1 MELSEYHQWWKR
13 QGGQELRRLLMNEWD
28 PIHVK
33 NSPEAADEYDGY
45 RSSIMQLLRSGAP
58 AQRLAEHLAE
68 VEQTRMDFTTTPEQL
83 LPVAEQ
89 LVRWYPDSIARWEAA
104 HRIG

>member
-1 MELSEYHQWWKR
+1 MS
-13 QGGQELRRLLMNEWD
+13 EWD

-33 NSPEAADEYDGY
+33 NSPEAAAEYDGY
-45 RSSIMQLLRSGAP
+45 RDTIMQLLRSGTP

-68 VEQTRMDFTTTPEQL
+68 VEQTRMGVTTTSEQL

-89 LVRWYPDSIARWEAA
+89 LVRWYPKSIARWEAGA
-104 HRIG
+104 RNRLSAVRWSATV